1 MLDEKTDFIK
11 KIAVSLAFFS
21 KKMYNNYRRFC
32 IRIFIRLNIF
42 MWFSNFAP
50 LRAAFRRKRPSL
62 IFNGGERSIFMFKE
76 FTETAVAKAKED
88 ISVPQG
94 IIVLIAVAS
103 FVTGLIIGIVC
114 ASGAKASRS
123 RKIKKSS
130 FRAEDYSK
138 DLDFDDE
145 DDEGF

>member
-1 MLDEKTDFIK
+1 
-11 KIAVSLAFFS
+11 
-21 KKMYNNYRRFC
+21 MYNNYRRFC

-50 LRAAFRRKRPSL
+50 LRAAFRRKRPLL
-62 IFNGGERSIFMFKE
+62 IFKE

-114 ASGAKASRS
+114 ASGAKASKS

-145 DDEGF
+145 DDEGFEYSF